1 MNNMDSYV
9 EDHYSQEIED
19 IVINLIDSDSY
30 FTVESMEEEEKV
42 QQVIDDFNL
51 EYFDETP
58 KQGMLNPKC
67 YSIFYH
73 SNPYNE

>member
-30 FTVESMEEEEKV
+30 FTVESMEGEEKV

-58 KQGMLNPKC
+58 KQGML
-67 YSIFYH
+67 FYLL
-73 SNPYNE
+73 SFKPIQ